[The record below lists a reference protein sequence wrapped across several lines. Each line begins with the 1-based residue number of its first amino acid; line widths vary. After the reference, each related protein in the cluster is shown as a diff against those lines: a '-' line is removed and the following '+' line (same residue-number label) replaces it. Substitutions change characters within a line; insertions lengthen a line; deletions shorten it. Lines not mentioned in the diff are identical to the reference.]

1 LSIEIYRLTGDRYG
15 IEHDNC
21 FLLLFELHAEKRRD
35 EWPKTHAM
43 GRIGVVAIV
52 FWIATAI
59 MPAAARQDEAAVLL
73 VELSRQ
79 GKYAEATPLAER
91 ALALIEKSAPTIPIS
106 TMLGNSA
113 NGPAERSFGAWGTG
127 HLPTEWLVLNLT
139 VARSESQYRMR
150 PMPRWAVFVAGMYA
164 GAALVTFGFQTYVR
178 LDACSGYGACAVSL
192 AKGAVWSTIW
202 PASWPVYAAGL
213 QRRP

>member
-91 ALALIEKSAPTIPIS
+91 ALALIEKAFRPDHPNLDHARK
-106 TMLGNSA
+106 LGQWPGRTFFWGMGYWPLADRMARFEPDS
-113 NGPAERSFGAWGTG
+113 GPF
-127 HLPTEWLVLNLT
+127 
-139 VARSESQYRMR
+139 
-150 PMPRWAVFVAGMYA
+150 
-164 GAALVTFGFQTYVR
+164 
-178 LDACSGYGACAVSL
+178 
-192 AKGAVWSTIW
+192 
-202 PASWPVYAAGL
+202 
-213 QRRP
+213 